1 VSRAVADN
9 ARSPARRIRS
19 RALTTRKTALDSATV
34 AKIDRIT
41 QFLLAQLEAQTQ
53 AALVLLDQAPP
64 DQRDAF
70 LAELAELRGRLVRL
84 RARVVGPVAPVLVRR
99 RATQG

>member
-1 VSRAVADN
+1 VTGRK
-9 ARSPARRIRS
+9 
-19 RALTTRKTALDSATV
+19 TTRDGGTV

-41 QFLLAQLEAQTQ
+41 QLLLAQLEAQTQ
-53 AALVLLDQAPP
+53 AALVLLDQAPA

-84 RARVVGPVAPVLVRR
+84 RARVIGPSAPVLVGQ
-99 RATQG
+99 RASQG